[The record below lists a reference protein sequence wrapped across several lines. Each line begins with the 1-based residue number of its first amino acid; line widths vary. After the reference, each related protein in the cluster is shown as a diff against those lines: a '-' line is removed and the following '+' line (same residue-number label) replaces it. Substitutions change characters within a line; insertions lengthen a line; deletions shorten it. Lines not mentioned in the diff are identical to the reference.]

1 MTPPANNPASAP
13 TATPDRPSS
22 IGRLVAVCI
31 GPGGIP
37 KRTVER
43 AKLTTAGLEG
53 DRHRHPKHGGEARA
67 LCLLSAAE
75 KQSLAED
82 GVVGA
87 LEPGTFGENLLIDGL
102 DFADLRPGDRLSFAR
117 VPGAGVAGGRV
128 VCELSDLRA
137 PCITLESVDVRL
149 PDLMCGRSGFVAR
162 VVEVGGTGELIAGM
176 AVEVLGSA

>member
-1 MTPPANNPASAP
+1 MTSPDPSSSP
-13 TATPDRPSS
+13 TATPLRKAPL
-22 IGRLVAVCI
+22 GRLVAVCI

-37 KRTVER
+37 KHTVER
-43 AKLTTAGLEG
+43 ARLTTAGLDG
-53 DRHRHPKHGGEARA
+53 DRHRHPEHGGLARA
-67 LCLLSAAE
+67 LCLLSTAE
-75 KQSLAED
+75 VRSLAED
-82 GVVGA
+82 GVAGA

-137 PCITLESVDVRL
+137 PCVTLKSVDSRL

-162 VVEVGGTGELIAGM
+162 GIEVGESGELIAGM
-176 AVEVLGSA
+176 TVEVLESA